1 MAEETKVTGEA
12 PAEKSRRV
20 FVKTAAQVA
29 VTAPAVAMLMQA
41 KPAAAAI
48 LPYNVAT
55 SLHILDDFT
64 YGNEEEDIDACKG
77 SGNTQDDTAGGPGCT
92 NKA

>member
-1 MAEETKVTGEA
+1 MAEDTKVNSEA
-12 PAEKSRRV
+12 PAENSRRV

-48 LPYNVAT
+48 VANYIAT

-64 YGNEEEDIDACKG
+64 YGNNEEDIDACNPRSQGK
-77 SGNTQDDTAGGPGCT
+77 DDTCIP
-92 NKA
+92 